1 MQPFD
6 CARVVPLLAVGAVV
20 MASLGVILASLHGRG
35 AHAFSQRRPGAF
47 MIGWMAGLCVA
58 LVLVGVRPA
67 AAQAP
72 APAPIGPTLAA
83 ASFTAELAPPAP
95 ERDLASLNA
104 ELRWATRPNHWLAG
118 GLIGA
123 AVLGAG
129 GLALAAGLCNE
140 DSGTD
145 DCTGPIIG
153 SALVLA
159 GLGFTIGALIG
170 GQLPKD
176 APASATR

>member
-1 MQPFD
+1 
-6 CARVVPLLAVGAVV
+6 
-20 MASLGVILASLHGRG
+20 
-35 AHAFSQRRPGAF
+35 
-47 MIGWMAGLCVA
+47 MIRWTAGPCVA
-58 LVLVGVRPA
+58 LLLVCVRPV

-72 APAPIGPTLAA
+72 APVPIGPTLAA
-83 ASFTAELAPPAP
+83 ASFTAELAPPVP
-95 ERDLASLNA
+95 ERDLSALNA
-104 ELRWATRPNHWLAG
+104 ELRRATRPSHWLTG

-145 DCTGPIIG
+145 NCTGPIIG
-153 SALVLA
+153 SALVGA

-170 GQLPKD
+170 GQIPKD
-176 APASATR
+176 APASATP

>member
-1 MQPFD
+1 
-6 CARVVPLLAVGAVV
+6 
-20 MASLGVILASLHGRG
+20 
-35 AHAFSQRRPGAF
+35 
-47 MIGWMAGLCVA
+47 MIRWMAGLCVA
-58 LVLVGVRPA
+58 LVLVGVRPV

-72 APAPIGPTLAA
+72 GPIGPTFAA

-95 ERDLASLNA
+95 ERDLSALNT
-104 ELRWATRPNHWLAG
+104 ELRRATRPNHWLAG

-123 AVLGAG
+123 ALLGAG

-145 DCTGPIIG
+145 NCTGPIIG
-153 SALVLA
+153 SALVGA

-170 GQLPKD
+170 GQIPKD
-176 APASATR
+176 APASATP